1 MPTHDLE
8 AAVDGL
14 LALPF
19 PPDGPDGPD
28 CHVRVLQASQDF
40 WEDRSEEIVEAAE
53 EEIDAAFQALIT
65 AFTARWGRPETID
78 LDPYLWSEAP
88 APEPMS
94 TLAQLSGEMLL
105 WRRPGAD
112 RWVAL
117 TVGQADPEFPIELRA
132 AVGTASILTGHDS
145 NG

>member
-1 MPTHDLE
+1 MPTHDLQ
-8 AAVDGL
+8 AVVDEL
-14 LALPF
+14 LVLPF
-19 PPDGPDGPD
+19 PPDGPD

-40 WEDRSEEIVEAAE
+40 WEDRSEEIVAAAE
-53 EEIDAAFQALIT
+53 EEIDTACQALVT
-65 AFTARWGRPETID
+65 SFTARWGGPETID

-88 APEPMS
+88 APEPMN

-105 WRRPGAD
+105 WRRPGAG

-132 AVGTASILTGHDS
+132 AVGAAPIPEPPMPGMAP
-145 NG
+145 